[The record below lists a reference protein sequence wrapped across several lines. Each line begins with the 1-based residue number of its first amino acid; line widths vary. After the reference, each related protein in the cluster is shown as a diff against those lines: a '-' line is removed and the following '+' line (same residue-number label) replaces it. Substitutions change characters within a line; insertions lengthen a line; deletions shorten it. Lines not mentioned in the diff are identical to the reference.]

1 MKFTSAIA
9 LILALSASCFGTAQ
23 SADMKDMDMKSM
35 DMKGM
40 SNKPHTNG
48 PEAATHKTTA
58 VVKGIDAAS
67 GKVKL
72 AHEPVKSLNWP
83 AMTMGFSVKDPALL
97 DKLVVGKK
105 VEVEFVQQGSD
116 YVITAVQ

>member
-9 LILALSASCFGTAQ
+9 LILALSTSCFGTAQ
-23 SADMKDMDMKSM
+23 SADMKDMDMK
-35 DMKGM
+35 GM
-40 SNKPHTNG
+40 SNKPDTNG

-58 VVKGIDAAS
+58 VVKGVDAAN

-72 AHEPVKSLNWP
+72 AHEPIKSLNWP
-83 AMTMGFSVKDPALL
+83 AMTMEFSAKDPALL
-97 DKLVVGKK
+97 DKLAVGKK

-116 YVITAVQ
+116 YVITAVK